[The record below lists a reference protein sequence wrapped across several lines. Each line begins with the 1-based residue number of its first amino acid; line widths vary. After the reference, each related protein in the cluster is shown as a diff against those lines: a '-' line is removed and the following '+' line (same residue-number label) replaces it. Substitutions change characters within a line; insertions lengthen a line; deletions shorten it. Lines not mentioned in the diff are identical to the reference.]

1 MTNKY
6 CKTYLILLYLY
17 MIINF
22 NVMGCNCGKKSIAT
36 KKNTVVKTP
45 RKASSQMPKRI
56 IRRTSK

>member
-1 MTNKY
+1 
-6 CKTYLILLYLY
+6 